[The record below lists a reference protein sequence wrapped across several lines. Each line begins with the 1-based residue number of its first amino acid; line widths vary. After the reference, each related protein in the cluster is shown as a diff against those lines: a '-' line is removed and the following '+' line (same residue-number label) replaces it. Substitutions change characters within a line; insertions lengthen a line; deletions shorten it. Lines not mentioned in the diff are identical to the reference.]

1 MLSML
6 SQTNTRRTATVRFY
20 ISLAS
25 GLVGLLALV
34 HRPSVDAETQLMATN
49 IVAILGIF
57 LNCVWFI
64 TIRSLRHLAIV
75 QRTLLKV
82 MEKLL
87 PYAFITRQ
95 EQMMQQSSGWLNTGN
110 IEQHLPL
117 AMMIPAVLILVVT
130 NLG

>member
-1 MLSML
+1 MLSTL

>member
-1 MLSML
+1 ML